1 MCFVKSSQAG
11 GVFLQ
16 DLFSR
21 HIRHSCSTTLPIAS
35 EQPPQKHGVW
45 QAVITVAAEGPG
57 CLIPNVP
64 CTTGVDAA
72 RAILKN
78 ASTEAPAVAT
88 KSVTKTG
95 ITTVDIL
102 TPAFA
107 ASSLQQKL

>member
-1 MCFVKSSQAG
+1 M
-11 GVFLQ
+11 
-16 DLFSR
+16 
-21 HIRHSCSTTLPIAS
+21 
-35 EQPPQKHGVW
+35 
-45 QAVITVAAEGPG
+45 VAAEGPG

-64 CTTGVDAA
+64 CTTGVDAT

>member
-1 MCFVKSSQAG
+1 MGPFWNYCLLVLLGGFV
-11 GVFLQ
+11 
-16 DLFSR
+16 
-21 HIRHSCSTTLPIAS
+21 TTIAT
-35 EQPPQKHGVW
+35 QTTIV
-45 QAVITVAAEGPG
+45 AVIMVAAEGRG
-57 CLIPNVP
+57 CPIPNVL

-88 KSVTKTG
+88 KSVAKTG
-95 ITTVDIL
+95 ITTVGIL

>member
-1 MCFVKSSQAG
+1 MSI
-11 GVFLQ
+11 L
-16 DLFSR
+16 D
-21 HIRHSCSTTLPIAS
+21 
-35 EQPPQKHGVW
+35 VW
-45 QAVITVAAEGPG
+45 GA
-57 CLIPNVP
+57 
-64 CTTGVDAA
+64 GVDAA

-78 ASTEAPAVAT
+78 PSTEAPAVAT